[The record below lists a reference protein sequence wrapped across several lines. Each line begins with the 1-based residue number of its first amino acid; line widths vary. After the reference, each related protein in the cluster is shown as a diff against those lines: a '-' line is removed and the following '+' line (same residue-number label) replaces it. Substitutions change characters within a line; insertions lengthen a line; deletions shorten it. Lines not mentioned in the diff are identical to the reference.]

1 MPDRPNTDLPDRERP
16 DRADPEELRDWD
28 TVQRNET
35 DETQRLAV
43 VGGWVYRTMTAEGV
57 AMCFVPAAHREG

>member
-1 MPDRPNTDLPDRERP
+1 MPDRPNTDLPSRERT
-16 DRADPEELRDWD
+16 DVEELRDWD

-57 AMCFVPAAHREG
+57 AMCFVPSEHRQG